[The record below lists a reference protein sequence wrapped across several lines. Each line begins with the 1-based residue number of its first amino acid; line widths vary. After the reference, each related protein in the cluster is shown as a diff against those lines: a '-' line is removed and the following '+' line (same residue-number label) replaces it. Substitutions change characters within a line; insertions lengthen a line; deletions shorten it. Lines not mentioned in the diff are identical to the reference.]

1 MNSINGLEIE
11 GYQLVHILLIAFGSI
26 AIFGL
31 VLVITTFILYQK
43 IHKFE
48 IEQIAYL
55 SFSTLL
61 SILGYIIFWIKDGN
75 GKVEKEYYNI
85 CIAQAFLIVVSEMS
99 QYFWSTLIIFNLYD
113 GLVNFENNSKVKSKS
128 NCIKRCVHIFIGFI
142 IPIIIGI
149 VAYLLDKMYGSGLWC
164 SITIKSSIESNY
176 FTIILFSILWLCIF
190 ANLFL
195 LCKVKSFFKFLL
207 MKDEMKTIYKDLK
220 KLMCYPIIQMICVI
234 PDSLAKIAMWLNPET
249 AHYFSIISQILT
261 AVFAILLGYSIVII
275 FGAVSNVFELIKK
288 IFCCQREQKINEIK
302 SSFLSS
308 LEGESKGEQDEIN
321 SMGMIV

>member
-1 MNSINGLEIE
+1 MNSINEIE
-11 GYQLVHILLIAFGSI
+11 GYQLVHILLIAFGST

-61 SILGYIIFWIKDGN
+61 SILGYIIFWINDGKS
-75 GKVEKEYYNI
+75 KVEKEYFNI
-85 CIAQAFLIVVSEMS
+85 CITQAFLVVVSEMS
-99 QYFWSTLIIFNLYD
+99 QSFWSTLIIFNLYD
-113 GLVNFENNSKVKSKS
+113 GLINFENNLKVKYKS
-128 NCIKRCVHIFIGFI
+128 NCLKRCVHIFIGFI
-142 IPIIIGI
+142 IPIFIGI
-149 VAYLLDKMYGSGLWC
+149 AAYLLDKMHESGLWC
-164 SITIKSSIESNY
+164 SISIKSSLENNY
-176 FTIILFSILWLCIF
+176 FTIILFSILWFCIF
-190 ANLFL
+190 ANMFL

-207 MKDEMKTIYKDLK
+207 MKDEMKTVYKDLK

-234 PDSLAKIAMWLNPET
+234 PDSLAKIAMWLKPEK

-275 FGAVSNVFELIKK
+275 FGAASNVFELIKK
-288 IFCCQREQKINEIK
+288 IFCCQRDQKINEIK